1 VTAAAAPV
9 ARRDDAVRA
18 RLAARLRASYAE
30 LLDGAPDVAL
40 LDYPNHVNIGD
51 AAIWAGELAVL
62 RSLGV
67 RVRYACDQRSYVPG
81 HLRAALGP
89 RTVILLHGGGN
100 FGDLYPRHQ
109 RLRERVLADFPDR
122 RTVQLPQSVAHAG
135 RETAERL
142 RKLARRHRDL
152 HVLARDLPSQA
163 WFAEQAGIDA
173 ALCPDSALAIGD
185 LGGGATGEGVLWLA
199 RTDPEALA
207 SDLEPPAGV
216 RRGDWPHASPAWNA
230 RRLGSRLASA
240 ATSAAPGPGRLLWP
254 PATRMYP
261 RLVAERLRT
270 GAAFI
275 GSARVVVT
283 DRLHAHILSLL
294 CGVPS
299 VLCDNSTGKVR
310 ACYELW
316 TGDSPLAHWG
326 GTPAAALELAAALA
340 EGERG

>member
-1 VTAAAAPV
+1 MTAAAAPPE
-9 ARRDDAVRA
+9 RRADATLA
-18 RLAARLRASYAE
+18 RLAAQVRATYAE
-30 LLDGAPDVAL
+30 LFDGATDVAL

-67 RVRYACDQRSYVPG
+67 RVSYACDQRSYVPG

-89 RTVILLHGGGN
+89 RTLLLLHGGGN

-122 RTVQLPQSVAHAG
+122 RTIQLPQSVAHAG
-135 RETAERL
+135 PGTATRL
-142 RKLARRHRDL
+142 RALADRHRDL
-152 HVLARDLPSQA
+152 HVLVRDLPSQA
-163 WFAEQAGIDA
+163 WFAEEAGIEA
-173 ALCPDSALAIGD
+173 TLCPDSALA
-185 LGGGATGEGVLWLA
+185 LGPLDPGGRRDGVLWLA
-199 RTDPEALA
+199 RTDPEAVA
-207 SDLEPPAGV
+207 TDVAPPAGV
-216 RRGDWPHASPAWNA
+216 RRGDWPHASATWAA

-240 ATSAAPGPGRLLWP
+240 ATSAAPAPGRLLWP
-254 PATRMYP
+254 PATRMFT
-261 RLVAERLRT
+261 RLVSERLRT
-270 GAAFI
+270 GAAFV

-316 TGDSPLAHWG
+316 TGDSPLVHWG
-326 GTPAAALELAAALA
+326 GTAPEALALAAELVDA
-340 EGERG
+340 

>member
-1 VTAAAAPV
+1 VTAAAP
-9 ARRDDAVRA
+9 RIDDAVLP
-18 RLAARLRASYAE
+18 RLAAEVRATYAE
-30 LLDGAPDVAL
+30 LLDGATDVAL

-51 AAIWAGELAVL
+51 AAIWAGELAAL
-62 RSLGV
+62 RALGV
-67 RVRYACDQRSYVPG
+67 RVGYTCDQRSYASG

-89 RTVILLHGGGN
+89 RSVILLHGGGN

-135 RETAERL
+135 PETAARL
-142 RKLARRHRDL
+142 RALAAGHRDL
-152 HVLARDLPSQA
+152 HVLARDRPSQA
-163 WFAEQAGIDA
+163 WFAEQAGIEA
-173 ALCPDSALAIGD
+173 ALCPDSALA
-185 LGGGATGEGVLWLA
+185 LGALTPSVPRSGVLWLA
-199 RTDPEALA
+199 RTDPEAVA
-207 SDLEPPAGV
+207 SDVEPPAGV
-216 RRGDWPHASPAWNA
+216 RRGDWPHASRAWDA
-230 RRLGSRLASA
+230 RRLASRLASA

-254 PATRMYP
+254 AATRMFP
-261 RLVAERLRT
+261 RLAAERLRT
-270 GAAFI
+270 GAAFV
-275 GSARVVVT
+275 GAARVVVT

-326 GTPAAALELAAALA
+326 GTAEEALALA
-340 EGERG
+340 EALVDSERR

>member
-1 VTAAAAPV
+1 VTAAAVQPPPV
-9 ARRDDAVRA
+9 TAQ
-18 RLAARLRASYAE
+18 LAARVRVTYAE
-30 LLDGAPDVAL
+30 LLDGADGVAL

-62 RSLGV
+62 HSLGV
-67 RVRYACDQRSYVPG
+67 RVSYACDQRSYVPG

-109 RLRERVLADFPDR
+109 RLRERVLADFSDR

-135 RETAERL
+135 ADTAERL
-142 RKLARRHRDL
+142 RALASRHRDL
-152 HVLARDLPSQA
+152 RVLARDLPSQA
-163 WFAEQAGIDA
+163 WFAEHAGIQA
-173 ALCPDSALAIGD
+173 ALCPDSALAIGG
-185 LGGGATGEGVLWLA
+185 LGDAAAGAGVLWLA
-199 RTDPEALA
+199 RTDPEAMA

-216 RRGDWPHASPAWNA
+216 RRGDWPHAGPAWDA

-240 ATSAAPGPGRLLWP
+240 ATSAVPAAGRLLWP
-254 PATRMYP
+254 AATRMYP
-261 RLVAERLRT
+261 RLAAERLRT

-316 TGDSPLAHWG
+316 TGDSPLVHWG
-326 GTPAAALELAAALA
+326 GTPAAALELAARLA
-340 EGERG
+340 EADRG

>member
-1 VTAAAAPV
+1 
-9 ARRDDAVRA
+9 
-18 RLAARLRASYAE
+18 
-30 LLDGAPDVAL
+30 
-40 LDYPNHVNIGD
+40 
-51 AAIWAGELAVL
+51 
-62 RSLGV
+62 
-67 RVRYACDQRSYVPG
+67 
-81 HLRAALGP
+81 
-89 RTVILLHGGGN
+89 
-100 FGDLYPRHQ
+100 
-109 RLRERVLADFPDR
+109 VLADFSDR
-122 RTVQLPQSVAHAG
+122 RTVQLPQSVAQAG
-135 RETAERL
+135 AETAERL
-142 RKLARRHRDL
+142 RGLARRHRDL

-173 ALCPDSALAIGD
+173 ALCPDSALAIGE
-185 LGGGATGEGVLWLA
+185 LGGGATGAGVLWLA

-261 RLVAERLRT
+261 RLAAERLRT

>member
-1 VTAAAAPV
+1 VTVATAP
-9 ARRDDAVRA
+9 AVRE
-18 RLAARLRASYAE
+18 RLAARIRATYGE
-30 LLDGAPDVAL
+30 LLDGVTDVAL

-62 RSLGV
+62 RSLGL
-67 RVRYACDQRSYVPG
+67 RVSYACDQRSYVPA

-89 RTVILLHGGGN
+89 RTAILLHGGGN

-135 RETAERL
+135 PATAGRL
-142 RKLARRHRDL
+142 RALAERHRDL

-173 ALCPDSALAIGD
+173 GLCPDSALA
-185 LGGGATGEGVLWLA
+185 LGGLGAGVPGEGVLWLA
-199 RTDPEALA
+199 RTDPEAVA
-207 SDLEPPAGV
+207 SAVEPPAGV
-216 RRGDWPHASPAWNA
+216 RRGDWPHASRAWDA
-230 RRLGSRLASA
+230 RRLGSRVASA
-240 ATSAAPGPGRLLWP
+240 VTSAAPAAGRLLWP
-254 PATRMYP
+254 TATRMYP

-270 GAAFI
+270 GAAFV

-310 ACYELW
+310 ACYEEW
-316 TGDSPLAHWG
+316 TGDSPLVRWG
-326 GTPAAALELAAALA
+326 GTPAEALALAAELA
-340 EGERG
+340 GRDRG